1 MCLYLRGC
9 DQNIINVSIL
19 CILVFFMAR
28 FGQVNEKT
36 GVIISSAPSPP
47 GFKLEKNIY
56 MYGTF
61 SIVCVRSHIMSPV
74 LVPPPLH
81 VAGGIMFSVL
91 RWVTS
96 AYFKVECCNANN
108 FEHNINLKTIQAIQA
123 RLVIFTTIM

>member
-1 MCLYLRGC
+1 MAC

-36 GVIISSAPSPP
+36 GVNSFPP
-47 GFKLEKNIY
+47 PPPRLPAEKYIGLY

-96 AYFKVECCNANN
+96 AISRSNAAAKCKQ
-108 FEHNINLKTIQAIQA
+108 L
-123 RLVIFTTIM
+123 